1 VTLTAAEGTVLEAV
15 RRILNAECQHPR
27 LACGATRAL
36 DWQKFWIGL
45 SHGKLAEDETI
56 TRENYVPRA
65 VAVCPTPDRSFHEIF
80 ATVRNF

>member
-45 SHGKLAEDETI
+45 SHGKLAED
-56 TRENYVPRA
+56 
-65 VAVCPTPDRSFHEIF
+65 
-80 ATVRNF
+80 